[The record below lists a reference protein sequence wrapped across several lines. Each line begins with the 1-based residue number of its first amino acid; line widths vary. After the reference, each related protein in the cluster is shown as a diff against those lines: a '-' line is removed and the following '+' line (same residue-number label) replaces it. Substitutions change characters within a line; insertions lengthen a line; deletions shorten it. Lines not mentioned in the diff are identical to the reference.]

1 MKLRSQWAV
10 RFVVGLSLLGIAFG
24 LLMWAQADSGTKA
37 VDLGSGLV
45 ATGFFGLLFIGLERA
60 LSARVAEG
68 TEAVGGLLPK
78 GAEAHDEVAPPEIG
92 KESARPAPVAPPGEQ
107 FSHEYHAQFA
117 GWQVDGSRVDASQI
131 RVRIYR
137 DGDYFQFF
145 TGVVPG
151 SVIDVLV
158 RGRAGGSMSRLQ
170 RACAAATLRGARDR
184 IVEGSVPLP
193 DPTNAS
199 EVLLSY
205 DAVDAALRRRGPKDA
220 PLDEGEE
227 LERWLM

>member
-1 MKLRSQWAV
+1 MRSQWAV
-10 RFVVGLSLLGIAFG
+10 RVVLGLSLLGIAVGFA
-24 LLMWAQADSGTKA
+24 MWAQADSGTKA

-78 GAEAHDEVAPPEIG
+78 GADVRDDAATASDGDA
-92 KESARPAPVAPPGEQ
+92 ATRPKPVAPPLEQ
-107 FSHEYHAQFA
+107 FSHEYHAEFA
-117 GWQVDGSRVDASQI
+117 GWQVDRTRVDASQV

-158 RGRAGGSMSRLQ
+158 KGRAGGSMHRLQ
-170 RACAAATLRGARDR
+170 RACAAVTIRSAKER

-199 EVLLSY
+199 EVLLSH
-205 DAVDAALRRRGPKDA
+205 DAVDAAIRRGDPKDA
-220 PLDEGEE
+220 LLEEGEE
-227 LERWLM
+227 LDRWPM